1 VCASYPHALV
11 AKRGQIAKDIIAS
24 RSLPRPEQSTDMLD
38 SFLRHGL
45 STVEAESEIA
55 IGLVAGSD
63 TTSTGLRATLLAIIS
78 NPTVYHKLQTEIDNA
93 ILSERISAPIK
104 DSEARQL
111 PYLQACIY
119 EGLRCHPP
127 LVMPRERLVPS
138 EGDVVCGY
146 KSQGGT
152 SVGVNVWSSQRNE
165 IFGSDPEIFRPGRWM
180 DADKEEVKAMV
191 KVWELIFGHGTTKC
205 LGQNLAMMTMNKFFP
220 EVCTD
225 SDLSRIM
232 LLITSPTASPPVRR
246 FHY

>member
-1 VCASYPHALV
+1 
-11 AKRGQIAKDIIAS
+11 
-24 RSLPRPEQSTDMLD
+24 MLD